1 MHRFALTMQD
11 YYRFC
16 PLDRDELEAMFQA
29 KRARFEGMRWMK
41 FAKLDKFDK
50 IQTLMDEMESKP

>member
-1 MHRFALTMQD
+1 MQD